1 MTRIHK
7 LSYIVIACAVALSA
21 GAALA
26 GEHGKTGT
34 EAVHVGEPFADAKKV
49 EIAAL
54 LADPDPYVGETV
66 RLEGSVASYCHHQR
80 GWFALADAEGTVV
93 RLVTAPAFTVP
104 GEIEKVAGIGVG
116 VVEVVEVPEDQAKH
130 YAGDH
135 GLGTPDEISGPQK
148 QIIIRATGAEFAMSP
163 AAAAKA
169 GTVPTEP
176 CEDHGDE
183 EAADHDHG

>member
-1 MTRIHK
+1 MSRSYK
-7 LSYIVIACAVALSA
+7 LSFVVVFAVALAA
-21 GAALA
+21 GAVFA
-26 GEHGKTGT
+26 GEQGKT

-49 EIAAL
+49 EIASL
-54 LADPDPYVGETV
+54 LADLDTYVGKTV
-66 RLEGSVASYCHHQR
+66 RLEGSVASYCHHER

-93 RLVTAPAFTVP
+93 RLVTAPAFKVP
-104 GEIEKVAGIGVG
+104 AEIEKVAGVGVG

-135 GLGTPDEISGPQK
+135 GLGSAEEISGPQK
-148 QIIIRATGAEFAMSP
+148 QIVIRATGAEFTMSP

-169 GTVPTEP
+169 GTEPTEP
-176 CEDHGDE
+176 CEEH